1 MLIQILMHT
10 PAWVYVLFAALMGLG
25 GRQLRTNTAP
35 LWRVV
40 LMPVAMIALAIYG
53 VVAAFGHS
61 PAGLWGLVCWAV
73 AALALALA
81 LAVLRRPLPAST
93 RYDAASRRIHQS
105 GSWVPL
111 ALILAI
117 FLTKYSVGVMLAMHP
132 ELAQQSGLAVGISAL
147 YGVFSGLF
155 AGRALRLVRLAH
167 RSTAGAGPDGL
178 IA

>member
-10 PAWVYVLFAALMGLG
+10 PTWVYALFVALMGLG
-25 GRQLRTNTAP
+25 GRQLRAHTSP
-35 LWRVV
+35 LWRMV
-40 LMPVAMIALAIYG
+40 LMPMAMVALAIYG

-61 PAGLWGLVCWAV
+61 PAGLWGLACWAV
-73 AALALALA
+73 AALALL
-81 LAVLRRPLPAST
+81 LAVVRRPLPAST
-93 RYDAASRRIHQS
+93 RYDAASRRVHQP

-117 FLTKYSVGVMLAMHP
+117 FLTKYSVGVMLTMHP
-132 ELAQQSGLAVGISAL
+132 ELARQSLLAVGISTL

-155 AGRALRLVRLAH
+155 AGRALRLWLLVH
-167 RSTAGAGPDGL
+167 RSRAAAARSDAL